1 MLDLRSL
8 LGILW
13 LNVDVGV
20 GTLFFGPCFFHCFF
34 FFFFSQQCCKFCEL
48 FTFSSLVECYSIR
61 TSLLHVV
68 NVL

>member
-20 GTLFFGPCFFHCFF
+20 GTRFFGPWIFHGFF
-34 FFFFSQQCCKFCEL
+34 FFFFL
-48 FTFSSLVECYSIR
+48 NN
-61 TSLLHVV
+61 VV
-68 NVL
+68 NFVNFLPFPLW

>member
-20 GTLFFGPCFFHCFF
+20 GTRFFGPWIFLGFF
-34 FFFFSQQCCKFCEL
+34 FFFFL
-48 FTFSSLVECYSIR
+48 NN
-61 TSLLHVV
+61 VV
-68 NVL
+68 NFVNFLPFPLW

>member
-20 GTLFFGPCFFHCFF
+20 GTRFFGPWIFHGFF
-34 FFFFSQQCCKFCEL
+34 FFFFSTML
-48 FTFSSLVECYSIR
+48 
-61 TSLLHVV
+61 
-68 NVL
+68 